1 MTRKGVKMS
10 KDKED
15 NHLTKWLDENKDS
28 ILAQLDP
35 KTPQME
41 RLMIA
46 VENACR
52 LEKSKYDDWDDSK
65 HYLKVELKPGNN
77 TMTIH
82 VTKKDKSK

>member
-1 MTRKGVKMS
+1 MS
-10 KDKED
+10 KDDD
-15 NHLTKWLDENKDS
+15 NHLEKWLQENKES
-28 ILAQLDP
+28 VLKQLNPD
-35 KTPQME
+35 TPQME

-46 VENACR
+46 VENAMR

-82 VTKKDKSK
+82 VTRKEKTKK

>member
-1 MTRKGVKMS
+1 MS

-52 LEKSKYDDWDDSK
+52 
-65 HYLKVELKPGNN
+65 
-77 TMTIH
+77 
-82 VTKKDKSK
+82 